1 MKFFNLL
8 KKELREMINAQFIV
22 GLIVSASILA
32 MMGGIMDTAMEE
44 ASQTGGELTVC
55 DEDGTD
61 FTENLLSNLEA
72 AGYSIRDAKVTQE
85 DRAALMKELGAD
97 SLLIIPEGFTAQIL
111 EQKTA
116 GQLETVT
123 VIKTASAMSA
133 LSDSTAA
140 AMTLID
146 SFITQYLLYESGMSE
161 QAAQITLQPVV
172 SKDITVVAD
181 NSAEINSM
189 TLVSFLSSQ
198 GMVVPLVIFIL
209 VMFTSQM
216 ILTAVATEKID
227 KTLETLL
234 SAPVS
239 RLSIVGAKMLAAS
252 IVALMNAAV
261 YMVGFSSYIGS
272 SLTSALGDGT
282 LTNSIGEALTMN
294 DILNQLGVNLTAG
307 SYVLIGLQMFL
318 TVLIALCVAMILGA
332 LATDIKAAQT
342 LLMPIMICAMVPYII
357 SMVSDVNTLSTP
369 IRVLVYAIPFTHTF
383 SAMSNVMF
391 SNMTAYWLGLGYQLL
406 FFIICL
412 IAVLKIFTS
421 DKIFTISL
429 SMNQKWKNKKAAEKT

>member
-1 MKFFNLL
+1 
-8 KKELREMINAQFIV
+8 MINAQFII
-22 GLIVSASILA
+22 GLVVSAMILV

-44 ASQTGGELTVC
+44 AQQTGGELTVC
-55 DEDGTD
+55 DEDRTD
-61 FTENLLSNLEA
+61 FTKQLLGYLES
-72 AGYSIRDAKVTQE
+72 AGFSIRDARVTQE
-85 DRAALMKELGAD
+85 DRAVLMKELGTD
-97 SLLIIPEGFTAQIL
+97 SLLIIPEGFTAQIF

-123 VIKTASAMSA
+123 VVKTASAMSA
-133 LSDSTAA
+133 LSDSTSA

-146 SFITQYLLYESGMSE
+146 SFTTQYLLSESGMSTE
-161 QAAQITLQPVV
+161 TAQMTLQPITT
-172 SKDITVVAD
+172 KEITVVAD
-181 NSAEINSM
+181 QSAEIGSM
-189 TLVSFLSSQ
+189 TLISFLSSQ

-252 IVALMNAAV
+252 IVALINAAV
-261 YMVGFSSYIGS
+261 YMIGFSSYIGS
-272 SLTSALGDGT
+272 SLTSALDSGT

-294 DILNQLGVNLTAG
+294 DILNQLGVNLTPV

-342 LLMPIMICAMVPYII
+342 LLMPIMVCAMVPYII
-357 SMVSDVNTLSTP
+357 SMVSDVSSLSTP

-391 SNMTAYWLGLGYQLL
+391 SNMTAYWLGLGYQLV
-406 FFIICL
+406 FFAVCL
-412 IAVLKIFTS
+412 IAVLRIFTS

-429 SMNQKWKNKKAAEKT
+429 SMNQKRKIKKAAEKT